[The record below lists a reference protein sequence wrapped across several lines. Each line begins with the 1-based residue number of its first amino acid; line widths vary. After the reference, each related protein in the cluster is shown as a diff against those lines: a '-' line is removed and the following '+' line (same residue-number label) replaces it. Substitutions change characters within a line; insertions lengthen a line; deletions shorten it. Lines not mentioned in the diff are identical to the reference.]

1 MNNNNSMCKWILAS
15 VLAIGGI
22 VCGCTGDKEIAGL
35 CIIGAI
41 VVAIF

>member
-1 MNNNNSMCKWILAS
+1 MNINAIGKWILAS

-22 VCGCTGDKEIAGL
+22 VCGCAGDKEIASL